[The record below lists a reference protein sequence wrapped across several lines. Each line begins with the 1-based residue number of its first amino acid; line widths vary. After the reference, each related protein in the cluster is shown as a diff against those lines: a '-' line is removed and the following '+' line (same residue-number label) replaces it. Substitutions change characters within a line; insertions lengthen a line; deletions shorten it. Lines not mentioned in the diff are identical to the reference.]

1 MAVIS
6 SSPFEFQDSVLSA
19 LVLGVV
25 ESSINRLLEQ
35 DEQARHSIQ
44 PCIGRVARIK
54 SHDPYA
60 TFYLLFTQQGLQ
72 VLSFYDGHVDARIN
86 SSALRLLQRLIHP
99 QVAGCEVNDLQLSGD
114 QVLIG
119 VVLAL
124 LQRFN
129 LWSIVQRVLLDA
141 FPQWQALPQ
150 LIGILQNLSPDW
162 LQSLQQLPDDWR
174 RTTEHVAQ
182 LAAQQTQMLATLQ
195 ALRAD
200 LQQSKQP
207 PVLDVLGVDMLSFFV
222 LYGVGGWLI
231 GLGNDKTL
239 VGVMLIGLASVLLV
253 CKRRACKKVS
263 ADTAGTQQDH

>member
-19 LVLGVV
+19 LVLGIV

-35 DEQARHSIQ
+35 DAQAMQSIR

-99 QVAGCEVNDLQLSGD
+99 QSIGREVGDLQISGD
-114 QVLIG
+114 QALIG

-124 LQRFN
+124 LQRYN
-129 LWSIVQRVLLDA
+129 LWSIVQRVLLEQ

-150 LIGILQNLSPDW
+150 LVKILQDLRPDW
-162 LQSLQQLPDDWR
+162 LQNIQHLPDDWR
-174 RTTEHVAQ
+174 RTADHVAQ
-182 LAAQQTQMLATLQ
+182 LAQQQTELLATLQ
-195 ALRAD
+195 ALRD
-200 LQQSKQP
+200 DMQRSHQSE
-207 PVLDVLGVDMLSFFV
+207 LVDTLSLLS
-222 LYGVGGWLI
+222 LYSVGGWLI
-231 GLGNDKTL
+231 GSDKTL
-239 VGVMLIGLASVLLV
+239 VGWLIIGLASVLLV
-253 CKRRACKKVS
+253 YKHYGLTKNHGCKPSKITDKP
-263 ADTAGTQQDH
+263 T